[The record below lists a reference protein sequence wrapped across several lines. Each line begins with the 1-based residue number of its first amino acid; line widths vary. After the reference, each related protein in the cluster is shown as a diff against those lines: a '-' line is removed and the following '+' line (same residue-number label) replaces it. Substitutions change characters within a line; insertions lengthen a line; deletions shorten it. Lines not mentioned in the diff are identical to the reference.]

1 MRRFIVAGN
10 WKMNKTVEDA
20 KTLAREVVDQVAGV
34 ENVDVVLCPTYTSLS
49 AVNEVVKGTS
59 VGLGGQNMHWE
70 AEGAYTGEI
79 SPAMLLTTGCQY
91 VILGHSERRTYF
103 GETDATVN
111 QRFRAAVAAGLTPIV
126 CVGEALEE
134 RQSEV
139 TEQVVR
145 RQVSGAFES
154 VESGDAGVSIVAYEP
169 VWAIGT
175 GLTATPEQAEEV
187 HAIIRDELSKLYGE
201 GLAGKIRIQ
210 YGGSVKP
217 GNAADLFSQPNIDGG
232 LIGGAALDAESFA
245 GIVKAAG

>member
-1 MRRFIVAGN
+1 MRRPIVAGN
-10 WKMNKTVEDA
+10 WKMNKTTEEA
-20 KTLAREVVDQVAGV
+20 EGLARAVVGLVAGI
-34 ENVDVVLCPTYTSLS
+34 ETVDVVLCPTFTSLG
-49 AVNEVVKGTS
+49 VVHEVVSGTS

-70 AEGAYTGEI
+70 VDGAFTGEI
-79 SPAMLLTTGCQY
+79 SPAMLLTSGCQY

-111 QRFRAAVAAGLTPIV
+111 QRFRAAVAAGLIPIV
-126 CVGEALEE
+126 CVGETLEG

-145 RQVSGAFES
+145 GQISGAFGF
-154 VESGDAGVSIVAYEP
+154 VDSGDAKRSVVAYEP
-169 VWAIGT
+169 VWSIGT

-187 HAIIRDELSKLYGE
+187 HAIIRDELGKLYDE
-201 GLAGKIRIQ
+201 ALADEIRIQ

-217 GNAADLFSQPNIDGG
+217 ENAADLFSRPNIDGG
-232 LIGGAALDAESFA
+232 LIGAAALDAESFA